1 MVLLDD
7 PLAAV
12 DMHTARHLFE
22 HCLSPNAPLI
32 KGRTV
37 ILVTHHVTLC
47 LPATAYLL
55 ELDRGRVLRQGSVE
69 ELRKKGQLVHVIE
82 AEDVSQKMQKMQKEK
97 EEIPKKIIVN
107 DADRGEQ
114 PLSVEAIEVIS
125 PMLGEDADADA
136 GKLVDAEARAE
147 GRVSFRTYLLYVKSA
162 GWFSWALTFLLLV
175 GHSVPTLPNGR

>member
-1 MVLLDD
+1 MDD

-22 HCLSPNAPLI
+22 HCLSPDAPLI
-32 KGRTV
+32 KGRTI
-37 ILVTHHVTLC
+37 ILVTHHVSLC

-69 ELRKKGQLVHVIE
+69 ELRKKGQLAHVIE
-82 AEDVSQKMQKMQKEK
+82 AEDVSQETQKE
-97 EEIPKKIIVN
+97 EEPTENIVGN
-107 DADRGEQ
+107 DADGGDR
-114 PLSVEAIEVIS
+114 PSPISAAEAVI
-125 PMLGEDADADA
+125 PVTGEDTGVDTDA

-175 GHSVPTLPNGR
+175 CLSVRHLIMLR

>member
-22 HCLSPNAPLI
+22 HCLSPDAPLI

-37 ILVTHHVTLC
+37 ILVTHHVSLC

-69 ELRKKGQLVHVIE
+69 ELRKKGQLAHVIE
-82 AEDVSQKMQKMQKEK
+82 AEDVSQAIQKEG
-97 EEIPKKIIVN
+97 EEQTEKIIGNV
-107 DADRGEQ
+107 AD
-114 PLSVEAIEVIS
+114 
-125 PMLGEDADADA
+125 GEDRPPLNSTAETATSVTAEDTNMDADA

-175 GHSVPTLPNGR
+175 RPLFASENLR